1 MRLPG
6 AATEKAEVA
15 DGGLRVWRGP
25 GKMRE

>member
-6 AATEKAEVA
+6 AAAEKVEVA

-25 GKMRE
+25 GKMGE